1 MLLAG
6 TVNDETPAST
16 KLDILSK
23 IMEYLEY
30 LDGNYTEE
38 LKRNLDGLPVS
49 EVEKQREKISWH
61 VSDQIDKTE
70 INVTWVQ
77 FAAAQGK
84 TKYLQILLDH
94 GLDHNSQVEETP
106 TPIQLAAVNGHMGTF
121 SLLAARLQMDSDN
134 SEWFQLGQVSI
145 FVFLSPKML
154 SADGLRHGR

>member
-1 MLLAG
+1 MELALRYVYLHTINVLMLLAG

-49 EVEKQREKISWH
+49 EVFVFINFLIASQFISFLKLSSHILNLHSNILQVEKQREKISWH

-84 TKYLQILLDH
+84 TEYLRILLDH
-94 GLDHNSQVEETP
+94 G
-106 TPIQLAAVNGHMGTF
+106 
-121 SLLAARLQMDSDN
+121 
-134 SEWFQLGQVSI
+134 
-145 FVFLSPKML
+145 
-154 SADGLRHGR
+154 